1 MCGSRSGGRCGSTL
15 SRSRDSTT
23 VSVLVVGERLGL
35 HLKQLNVEPAE
46 LLEMFK
52 REGSLLSL
60 S

>member
-1 MCGSRSGGRCGSTL
+1 M
-15 SRSRDSTT
+15 
-23 VSVLVVGERLGL
+23 VSVLVVGGRLGL

-52 REGSLLSL
+52 RAACLLSL

>member
-1 MCGSRSGGRCGSTL
+1 M
-15 SRSRDSTT
+15 
-23 VSVLVVGERLGL
+23 VSVWVIDDRLGL

-52 REGSLLSL
+52 REGSLLLL